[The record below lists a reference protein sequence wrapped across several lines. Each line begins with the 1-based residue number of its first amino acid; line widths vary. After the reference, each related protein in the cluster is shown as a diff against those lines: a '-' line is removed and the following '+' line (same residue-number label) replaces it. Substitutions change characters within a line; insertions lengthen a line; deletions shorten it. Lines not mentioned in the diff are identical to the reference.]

1 MQALEHDEL
10 LDADADMTDAPHVDE
25 ETVDDDGA
33 AMSLLDIERE
43 YEVDEADITEEIDL
57 DLLAPADDGYDAEY
71 A

>member
-1 MQALEHDEL
+1 MPG
-10 LDADADMTDAPHVDE
+10 LDQKNSGISAWSSSAMRSARASNAPR
-25 ETVDDDGA
+25 A